1 MLLAAALLLS
11 WGGNQGMAVPR
22 DGTAVETK
30 QQAKKVTQ
38 KERDQAAARALQKG
52 ALNPLMI
59 TAQPAGAEATA
70 MAAAAALPGQA
81 PHYFSHPNYANSP
94 LPTVTGAT
102 IAVGETLTDR
112 AYASDF
118 PVNVG
123 ELAPAFVVLPQELP
137 NGFLTSFE
145 TWNQATTGASP
156 FPSAGNV
163 FHAYILRP
171 TGVANEYTVVF
182 DSGLLTVPALTV
194 PATSAP
200 ASYGVGNLAVQA
212 GDRIAF
218 YGQGIPV
225 DTGSG
230 SAILSYPAPT
240 PPLQDSTITLGSTDY
255 PIYPQ
260 ARTYSFR
267 AQVIDM
273 SPAAVTITGG
283 IKKFKD
289 QLPTIPAA
297 VPETVT
303 YNGIEAD
310 FYRIGL
316 VEYTQQMH

>member
-118 PVNVG
+118 PVGVG
-123 ELAPAFVVLPQELP
+123 ELAPAFVVMPQELP

-230 SAILSYPAPT
+230 SAILSYPAQT

-260 ARTYSFR
+260 ARTYSFG

-273 SPAAVTITGG
+273 SPAAVTISGG
-283 IKKFKD
+283 IRK
-289 QLPTIPAA
+289 
-297 VPETVT
+297 
-303 YNGIEAD
+303 
-310 FYRIGL
+310 
-316 VEYTQQMH
+316 